1 MEGVR
6 GVYIATLIN
15 GSFSEENMRS
25 VITFDKGGTWELLQ
39 PPAQTH
45 YGEHIDCQVPQS
57 AWDREETPKSGVW
70 GWGLLLVVL
79 EVFSLC
85 AKRVKQQSHHGVP
98 PCLSKQRL
106 DRMRGEC

>member
-45 YGEHIDCQVPQS
+45 YGEHIDCQVPRGGGTLRKPHG
-57 AWDREETPKSGVW
+57 WHLGMCVGV
-70 GWGLLLVVL
+70 GDLRS
-79 EVFSLC
+79 FHSTN
-85 AKRVKQQSHHGVP
+85 GVP
-98 PCLSKQRL
+98 PCLPKQKGIL
-106 DRMRGEC
+106 PCPGRMRGGC